1 MKKDLA
7 KPSLAQGFAPRTCYL
22 IDVSSELGV
31 RGHQIRTLGYVS
43 SPDQIQY
50 APHWMLWLGLLLL
63 CEKALSQVCN
73 PHLFPA
79 NLPAM
84 RSFKPVYSVLEVFI
98 TDKKEHKE
106 KNKTQ
111 MKEKE

>member
-22 IDVSSELGV
+22 IDVSSEFGV
-31 RGHQIRTLGYVS
+31 RGHQIRTLGYVF
-43 SPDQIQY
+43 SPDQIQC

-84 RSFKPVYSVLEVFI
+84 RSLQACLQCFRGFYNRQEG
-98 TDKKEHKE
+98 T
-106 KNKTQ
+106 
-111 MKEKE
+111 